1 MTTRLQ
7 MTTLAIALALAPA
20 LTLTGCNK
28 AEAPLKTD
36 KPAPD
41 GMAYAREGDKEL
53 MKARITALEH
63 FEEFAKAFKERQPEE
78 KFAVKAA
85 FQDGEQKVHKWLI
98 VDKMENLDIVGHF
111 AQNDSAG
118 NLQAGQPATART
130 TDIDD
135 WSYVDKNGGEHG
147 GYTIAILKKRQA
159 Q

>member
-1 MTTRLQ
+1 MPAK
-7 MTTLAIALALAPA
+7 AIKTWWKHAL
-20 LTLTGCNK
+20 
-28 AEAPLKTD
+28 PLLSISKNL
-36 KPAPD
+36 P
-41 GMAYAREGDKEL
+41 
-53 MKARITALEH
+53 
-63 FEEFAKAFKERQPEE
+63 KAFKERQPEE

-98 VDKMENLDIVGHF
+98 VDKMENLDIAGHF